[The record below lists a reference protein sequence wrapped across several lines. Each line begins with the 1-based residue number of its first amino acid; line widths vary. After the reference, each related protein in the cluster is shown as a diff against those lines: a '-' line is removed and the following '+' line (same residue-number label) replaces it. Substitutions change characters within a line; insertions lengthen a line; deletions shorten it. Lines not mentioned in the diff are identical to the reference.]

1 MHYQF
6 PVIRN
11 IDDVL
16 PHIEGRDEFVVA
28 ERDYG
33 TIINYAVAFEDTF
46 PPIKVAGG
54 SARMRA
60 ERALTNAMRREC
72 RGLIFYPNGII
83 MSRSFHKFFN
93 LGEREETLPD
103 RIDLSQPHVVMEK
116 LDGSMIRPVVA
127 DGYVRLGTK
136 MGVTE
141 VSMNAETWLTA
152 QSDYNQKMLF
162 LQKMIAENKTP
173 IFEWC
178 SRKNQIVLDYPNDNL
193 ILTAVRDN
201 FTGEY
206 LPFGQDVPFDVV
218 PVYGS
223 LEGNLADYISKHRAD
238 EGREGFIIR
247 FIGGE
252 SNGQMFK
259 GKNDWYVRIH
269 KVLDRVRFDRHIVEL
284 ILTEKLDD
292 AAPLLPQHESDRVRE
307 FADRFG
313 KQLHQ
318 LVEKYERYWNT
329 VAASGLDR
337 KRYAQEWM
345 PTIKSNDPFAVAYVF
360 GRFGDRDGRTM
371 ILDHIQKH
379 TSTNTKWN
387 ECAKWMGLT
396 DV

>member
-193 ILTAVRDN
+193 ILN
-201 FTGEY
+201 CC
-206 LPFGQDVPFDVV
+206 
-218 PVYGS
+218 S
-223 LEGNLADYISKHRAD
+223 
-238 EGREGFIIR
+238 
-247 FIGGE
+247 
-252 SNGQMFK
+252 
-259 GKNDWYVRIH
+259 
-269 KVLDRVRFDRHIVEL
+269 
-284 ILTEKLDD
+284 
-292 AAPLLPQHESDRVRE
+292 
-307 FADRFG
+307 
-313 KQLHQ
+313 
-318 LVEKYERYWNT
+318 
-329 VAASGLDR
+329 
-337 KRYAQEWM
+337 
-345 PTIKSNDPFAVAYVF
+345 
-360 GRFGDRDGRTM
+360 
-371 ILDHIQKH
+371 
-379 TSTNTKWN
+379 
-387 ECAKWMGLT
+387 
-396 DV
+396 